1 MRAMLRWVR
10 ADLRGHRGEVLF
22 LFLATAGIIVSLL
35 LAGALLSYAANPW
48 QRIFTQS
55 SGAHVW
61 IQTKA
66 GADPA
71 DLGRLD
77 GVQSVSGPFR
87 TAPATAD
94 LAGSAAAV
102 QLRAADWPPQV
113 ARPLVTEGRW
123 LAPGAE
129 DEVVVESS
137 LARALWAEPGD
148 RLSVRRQDGT
158 VQSLTISGLAEFA
171 EPRYEPGETPGVAWV
186 ATSTFARLEPQ
197 ERHEQVV
204 GLRLADPDDTDFAI
218 QRAVT
223 ELGADQISKIVTWQE
238 ARAEAQGG
246 DRLLGLLLGVF
257 GLGALLAAALAVA
270 GAVSTRIRG
279 SLRDIS
285 VLKAIG
291 FTPAQLIQMFLAEY
305 LAVALL
311 AIVVGTLVTE
321 SLGARLP
328 GRAGDAVQLW
338 QALPGHV
345 WVPTGIA
352 GGAILLITATITA
365 AAWRAGRVSPVPVAR
380 ATVPAGR
387 RMSGTARRALGLRLS
402 PALVLGWRGAF
413 QFPLRAC
420 AAVGRLTVPLLL
432 ITIALGTWTTLDRFE
447 DSPEDVGIV
456 AALDARGDGLDDT
469 SVQRLLTEDPA
480 VRGAYPGADVAA
492 LVPGQTGTIKLR
504 GLGTAQDPYPF
515 AVAEGRTPDGPDE
528 AVAGQGLLDLLD
540 VRVGNWVRMTV
551 EGTPQVLHIVG
562 RSIEPDDSGRVISTS
577 LTTLREADPALGPE
591 FYALVLKP
599 GVAPSVAG
607 DRIAQGADGRL
618 DIRESTHPVSE
629 LSSVRPVIVGLI
641 AVLALIGLA
650 ELSTTVAAGVRDR
663 RRDLL
668 ALKAIGLTPRQIVA
682 VIVAGT
688 GFIALA
694 AATVGTGLGVLL
706 ARWLIDRQGATSGIG
721 SGIAQHPPATALGV
735 LVAAAVVSAVAV
747 SLLPALRAVRHRLAD
762 TLSDTL

>member
-1 MRAMLRWVR
+1 MLRWVR
-10 ADLRGHRGEVLF
+10 ADLRGHRGEILF

-66 GADPA
+66 GADPRE
-71 DLGRLD
+71 LSRLD
-77 GVQSVSGPFR
+77 GVQSVSGPFL
-87 TAPATAD
+87 TAPATVD
-94 LAGSAAAV
+94 LGGSAAAV
-102 QLRAADWPPQV
+102 QLRAADHPPQV
-113 ARPLVTEGRW
+113 AKPLITTGRW
-123 LAPGAE
+123 LTPGTD
-129 DEVVVESS
+129 DEVVLESS
-137 LARALWAEPGD
+137 LARSLWAEPGD
-148 RLSVRRQDGT
+148 RVRMRGPDGT
-158 VQSLTISGLAEFA
+158 AHRLRISGIADVA
-171 EPRYEPGETPGVAWV
+171 EPRYEPGEAPGVAWV
-186 ATSTFARLEPQ
+186 ATATFHRVEPREEP
-197 ERHEQVV
+197 ERIT
-204 GLRLADPDDTDFAI
+204 GLRLADPADTDFAI

-223 ELGADQISKIVTWQE
+223 ELGADQITRISTWQD

-291 FTPAQLIQMFLAEY
+291 FTRTQLIQMFLAEY

-311 AIVVGTLVTE
+311 AVVIGTLLIET
-321 SLGARLP
+321 LGAELP

-345 WVPTGIA
+345 WVPTAIA
-352 GGAILLITATITA
+352 GGAILLITVTIA
-365 AAWRAGRVSPVPVAR
+365 SAAWRAGRVPPVPVAR
-380 ATVPAGR
+380 AAVPAGR
-387 RMSGTARRALGLRLS
+387 RLSGTARRAPGLRLS
-402 PALVLGWRGAF
+402 PVVVLGWRGTF
-413 QFPLRAC
+413 QFPLRAG
-420 AAVGRLTVPLLL
+420 AAIVRLTVPLLL

-447 DSPEDVGIV
+447 NAPEEVGVV
-456 AALDARGDGLDDT
+456 AALNARGDGLDNA
-469 SVQRLLTEDPA
+469 SVQRLLVEDPA
-480 VRGAYPGADVAA
+480 VRGAYPGVDLAA
-492 LVPGQTGTIKLR
+492 LVPGQTGTITLR
-504 GLGTAQDPYPF
+504 GLGTAQRPYPF

-528 AVAGQGLLDLLD
+528 AVAGQGLLDLLG
-540 VRVGNWVRMTV
+540 VRVGDWVRMTV
-551 EGTPQVLHIVG
+551 EGAPQILHIVG
-562 RSIEPDDSGRVISTS
+562 RTIEPDDSGRVITTS
-577 LTTLREADPALGPE
+577 LTTVREVDPGLRPG
-591 FYALVLKP
+591 FYALVLEP
-599 GVAPSVAG
+599 GAVPSEVS
-607 DRIAQGADGRL
+607 DRIGENAAGRL
-618 DIRESTHPVSE
+618 DIRESTSPFSE
-629 LSSVRPVIVGLI
+629 LSAVRPVIAGLI

-650 ELSTTVAAGVRDR
+650 ELSTTIAAGVRDR

-694 AATVGTGLGVLL
+694 AATVGTLLGVLG
-706 ARWLIDRQGATSGIG
+706 ARWLIDLQGAASGIG
-721 SGIAQHPPATALGV
+721 SGIAQQPPPTVLTLLVVAT
-735 LVAAAVVSAVAV
+735 VVGAVAV
-747 SLLPALRAVRHRLAD
+747 SLLPAVRAVRHRLAD